1 MARAED
7 GWFLALKLD
16 SGEAVYGLGEQF
28 GPLNRRGQL
37 VVSWND
43 DALGVNAAR
52 AYKNAPFAWSPRGWG
67 LFVHTPARVTHAV
80 GYARWSHRSYGL
92 LVEDRALD
100 LFLLTAADA
109 PGVLERYTFLTGRTP
124 LPPRWSFGVW
134 LSRAYSARSMPSE
147 ANRAQEYVI
156 DGPSTSR

>member
-1 MARAED
+1 M
-7 GWFLALKLD
+7 
-16 SGEAVYGLGEQF
+16 
-28 GPLNRRGQL
+28 
-37 VVSWND
+37 VSWND

-52 AYKNAPFAWSPRGWG
+52 TYKNTPFAWSPRGWG

-134 LSRAYSARSMPSE
+134 LSRAYYRTAAEALDAARGMRRGVS
-147 ANRAQEYVI
+147 RA
-156 DGPSTSR
+156 TC